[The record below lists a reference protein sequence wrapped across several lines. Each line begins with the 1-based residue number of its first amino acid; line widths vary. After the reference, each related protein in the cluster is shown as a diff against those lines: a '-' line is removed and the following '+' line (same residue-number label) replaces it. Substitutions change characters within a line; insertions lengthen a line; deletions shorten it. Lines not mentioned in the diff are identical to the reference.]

1 MRMLLDTSSYL
12 WFVTDDGRLKQNSR
26 ELIED
31 SDSEVF
37 LSLASI
43 WEMAIKSSLGRGL
56 ELPRP
61 FPEFIDD
68 EIDKDRFR
76 ILNITVLHIKRVS
89 DLPPVHRDPFDRLLV
104 AQSLADG
111 LPIISSD
118 RAFDMYDIER
128 IW

>member
-61 FPEFIDD
+61 FPELIDD

>member
-61 FPEFIDD
+61 FPELIDD

-76 ILNITVLHIKRVS
+76 IVNITVLHIKRVS